1 MAISSTLVLL
11 AAVSRQDLFFALAI
25 LATLATIALLVVTV
39 RTDFAGTTRSTPH
52 DRRGGPGGA
61 RDPREALALVG
72 DTLAATHNPEA
83 LLPVILRATAEAT
96 GAAAGRLLEAGEE
109 IASVG
114 AIPLTVEPL
123 TLELASPGEGQTLML
138 LYPPTSGFDA
148 EAERL
153 ATWLASQ
160 ASIALENARLHHVV
174 QRQAVTD
181 ELTGLVNRRRFMTA
195 LVTEIARG
203 SRTGPPSLILADLD
217 DFKRVNDGFGHP
229 IGDELLQAFA
239 RALLT
244 CVRDIDIPARL
255 GGEEFAVLLPETPLD
270 GAFAVAERLQRL
282 LTSSPLLIRGGRSI
296 GATASFGVAELVEG
310 EGADELLRRADA
322 ALYRAKAEGKN
333 QVVVAEASAA

>member
-1 MAISSTLVLL
+1 MDLATL
-11 AAVSRQDLFFALAI
+11 AAVSRQDVFFALAVA
-25 LATLATIALLVVTV
+25 ATLATIALLVVTV
-39 RTDFAGTTRSTPH
+39 RTDVRRSNRSVSH
-52 DRRGGPGGA
+52 DRRGSQP

-96 GAAAGRLLEAGEE
+96 GATAGRLLEAGEE

-114 AIPLTVEPL
+114 AIPLGVEPL
-123 TLELASPGEGQTLML
+123 TLELPSAGERRTLML
-138 LYPPTSGFDA
+138 LYPTRSGFDA
-148 EAERL
+148 ASERL

-174 QRQAVTD
+174 QVQAVTD

-195 LVTEIARG
+195 LETETARP
-203 SRTGPPSLILADLD
+203 SRVRPPSLILADLD
-217 DFKRVNDGFGHP
+217 DFKRVNDRFGHP
-229 IGDELLQAFA
+229 IGDELLQEFA
-239 RALLT
+239 RALLEH
-244 CVRDIDIPARL
+244 VRDIDISARL

-270 GAFAVAERLQRL
+270 GASAVAERLQRYL
-282 LTSSPLLIRGGRSI
+282 AATPLVVKDGHSI
-296 GATASFGVAELVEG
+296 HATASFGVAELVEG
-310 EGADELLRRADA
+310 EGGDELLRRADA

>member
-1 MAISSTLVLL
+1 MDLATL
-11 AAVSRQDLFFALAI
+11 AAVSRQDLFFALAVA
-25 LATLATIALLVVTV
+25 ATVATIVLLVLTV
-39 RTDFAGTTRSTPH
+39 RTDFGRFGRRERH
-52 DRRGGPGGA
+52 DRRISASGA

-96 GAAAGRLLEAGEE
+96 GAAAGRMLESGRE

-114 AIPLTVEPL
+114 AIPLASEPL
-123 TLELASPGEGQTLML
+123 RLELTSPSEGETTML
-138 LYPPTSGFDA
+138 LYPPSSGFDD

-153 ATWLASQ
+153 ASWLASQ

-195 LVTEIARG
+195 LDTEIARTTRV
-203 SRTGPPSLILADLD
+203 SPPSLILADLD
-217 DFKRVNDGFGHP
+217 DFKRVNDEFGHP

-239 RALLT
+239 QALLAY
-244 CVRDIDIPARL
+244 VRDIDIPARL

-270 GAFAVAERLQRL
+270 GAFAVAERLQRFL
-282 LTSSPLLIRGGRSI
+282 ASSPLLVRVGRDI
-296 GATASFGVAELVEG
+296 GTTASFGVAELHEG
-310 EGADELLRRADA
+310 EEADEFLRRADA

-333 QVVVAEASAA
+333 QVVAAEASAA